1 MDITNG
7 DVAATQQ
14 HHDATKRSDDDSSS
28 NQHQSINDDDVS
40 VSSPSTA
47 PATDTIIPL
56 SELDPPPSRSEILRD
71 KWLESLSGK
80 IHFWV
85 GVTVMALII
94 IDGAFF
100 FFLLIGA
107 QNMCTPRTN
116 CNPRNWWYNF
126 SIQFLNVLF
135 TYLATISLPWR
146 LSNAAHLFNGSG
158 KHNRSSDAGLD
169 LYGRPT
175 EKIWYHIS
183 QSRRR
188 LIVFFLIL
196 NSLTQYANQ
205 ASRIIYYSFELQNV
219 FPGTLWTNLFFMLS
233 MMCAAVAGFLQ
244 LHAEMGLR
252 KVHPET
258 FPPIATLFETLG
270 GYLSKVR
277 NIGRRTQEEGEDDD
291 EEPTRDGDVEE
302 DRRKLERRRS
312 FFVRNIHN
320 FFSNV
325 EPSLGLWG
333 L

>member
-14 HHDATKRSDDDSSS
+14 RHDATKRSDHDDSSS
-28 NQHQSINDDDVS
+28 NQNQSIHDDDVS
-40 VSSPSTA
+40 VSS
-47 PATDTIIPL
+47 IIAL

-100 FFLLIGA
+100 FFLLVGA

-135 TYLATISLPWR
+135 TYLATVSLPWR
-146 LSNAAHLFNGSG
+146 LSNTAHLFNGSG
-158 KHNRSSDAGLD
+158 KHYRSSDAGLD

-188 LIVFFLIL
+188 IIVFFLIL

-205 ASRIIYYSFELQNV
+205 ATRIIYYSFELQNV

-233 MMCAAVAGFLQ
+233 MMCAAVAGVLQ
-244 LHAEMGLR
+244 IHAEMGLR
-252 KVHPET
+252 KVHPEK
-258 FPPIATLFETLG
+258 FPPTLFETLG
-270 GYLSKVR
+270 EYLTKVR
-277 NIGRRTQEEGEDDD
+277 NIRRRTREEGGDE

-302 DRRKLERRRS
+302 DRRKLERGRS
-312 FFVRNIHN
+312 FFVRNIHS

>member
-1 MDITNG
+1 
-7 DVAATQQ
+7 
-14 HHDATKRSDDDSSS
+14 
-28 NQHQSINDDDVS
+28 
-40 VSSPSTA
+40 
-47 PATDTIIPL
+47 
-56 SELDPPPSRSEILRD
+56 
-71 KWLESLSGK
+71 
-80 IHFWV
+80 
-85 GVTVMALII
+85 MALII